1 MLSFMDVNSVS
12 FFIFQLETENVDEK
26 DFFVIKKVV
35 ENYDVWDLSC
45 DFFVMVLI
53 IIIRN
58 EVQKKEKNEKEK

>member
-1 MLSFMDVNSVS
+1 MDVNSVS
-12 FFIFQLETENVDEK
+12 FFIFQLEMENVDEK

-35 ENYDVWDLSC
+35 ENYDVWDSSC

>member
-1 MLSFMDVNSVS
+1 MDVNSVS

-35 ENYDVWDLSC
+35 ENYDVWDSSC
-45 DFFVMVLI
+45 DFFVMVLT

>member
-1 MLSFMDVNSVS
+1 MDVNSVS
-12 FFIFQLETENVDEK
+12 FFIFQLEIENVDEK

-35 ENYDVWDLSC
+35 ENYDVWDLLC